1 MTERTYTL
9 DELCNLTGLP
19 KRTIRYYIQ
28 MGLVDRPEGEKRTAF
43 YLTKHLE
50 SLLRVKRLSA
60 QGLSLEKIRQGGDG
74 IPQEVSKPQHPGDV
88 SYCSHIYLAD
98 GIELV
103 VDANAS
109 SMDQH
114 QMRRFIKGALEI
126 LQAFKAG
133 QEETE
138 KQERKD

>member
-1 MTERTYTL
+1 MMAERTYTL

-50 SLLRVKRLSA
+50 SLLRVKRLAA
-60 QGLSLEKIRQGGDG
+60 QGMSLEKIRTGGDG
-74 IPQEVSKPQHPGDV
+74 ISQKASAPHQPGEVR
-88 SYCSHIYLAD
+88 YCSHIYLAD

-103 VDANAS
+103 IDASAS
-109 SMDQH
+109 RLDQH
-114 QMRRFIKGALEI
+114 QMRQFILGALETLEAI
-126 LQAFKAG
+126 KAE

-138 KQERKD
+138 KQ

>member
-60 QGLSLEKIRQGGDG
+60 QGMSLEKIRTGGDEISQR
-74 IPQEVSKPQHPGDV
+74 IPTPHQPGEVR
-88 SYCSHIYLAD
+88 YCSHVYLAE

-103 VDANAS
+103 IDASAS
-109 SMDQH
+109 RLDQH
-114 QMRRFIKGALEI
+114 QMRQFIMGAVETL
-126 LQAFKAG
+126 KALKAE
-133 QEETE
+133 QDVEKTE
-138 KQERKD
+138 R

>member
-28 MGLVDRPEGEKRTAF
+28 IGLIDRPEGKKRTAF

-60 QGLSLEKIRQGGDG
+60 QGMSLEKIRTSGDEISQKVLKPHHQPG
-74 IPQEVSKPQHPGDV
+74 EVR
-88 SYCSHIYLAD
+88 YCSHIYLAE

-103 VDANAS
+103 IEPNS
-109 SMDQH
+109 SMLNQY
-114 QMRRFIKGALEI
+114 QMRQFIMDALEA
-126 LQAFKAG
+126 LKTLEVEQNEKAEG
-133 QEETE
+133 
-138 KQERKD
+138 